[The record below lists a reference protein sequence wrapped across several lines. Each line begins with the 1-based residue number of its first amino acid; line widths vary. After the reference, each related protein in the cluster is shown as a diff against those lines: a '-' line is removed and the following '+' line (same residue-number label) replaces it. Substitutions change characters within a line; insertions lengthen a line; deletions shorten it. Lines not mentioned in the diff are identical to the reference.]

1 MCKLYQIVMR
11 RILQLHEYRALP
23 GTGSLFLLAI
33 FLILASAPVYARRP
47 AAIKMIR
54 RQIESA
60 QTLTILPI
68 LPVAVAPNQP
78 AVLAGSTK
86 GIINAVCEVN
96 LNIVGCSFPPQN
108 GKVTCDTNGD
118 GVPELMIPLT
128 NVTSVNGLLVQAT
141 IPALSP
147 DLPGTPFPL
156 SCCGGLATLTL
167 SRTVL
172 ASPDNIFGEFTQSIT
187 CPIELGERAPVVISA
202 SPSTGSCATGQNL
215 LVPGS
220 CFIRADGTPN
230 VTSVFA
236 VDRNDPNHVVQSSK
250 WAILSPNLIDAF
262 FEFGSV
268 NAGKTFLIFV
278 SGPNGRS
285 RNLTVLPAGAGSGCP
300 IGNEQGIV
308 VTFTCTSVVPPPP
321 PVDQIPPTSGSC
333 RLERSASGAV
343 SLVIVAERIRSNAT
357 ITVGGIAP
365 KKLTFK
371 DPTLE
376 ADTFQKVVAKG
387 TKVCKGLPGVVVITN
402 PGEASGTA
410 FVCGERCEP

>member
-1 MCKLYQIVMR
+1 MYKLSQIAMR
-11 RILQLHEYRALP
+11 RILRLLEYRAFP
-23 GTGSLFLLAI
+23 RTGALFMMAI

-47 AAIKMIR
+47 ASR

-96 LNIVGCSFPPQN
+96 LNIVGCSFRPQN

-156 SCCGGLATLTL
+156 SCCGGLASLTL

-202 SPSTGSCATGQNL
+202 SPSTGSCSIGQNL

-220 CFIRADGTPN
+220 CFIRADGTSN

-236 VDRNDPNHVVQSSK
+236 VDRSDPNQVVQSSK
-250 WAILSPNLIDAF
+250 WSILSPNLIDAF

-278 SGPNGRS
+278 SGPNGTS

-308 VTFTCTSVVPPPP
+308 VTFTCTSGVPPPP
-321 PVDQIPPTSGSC
+321 PVDQIPPTVGSC
-333 RLERSASGAV
+333 RLERSPSGAV
-343 SLVIVAERIRSNAT
+343 SLVIVADRIRSNAT
-357 ITVGGIAP
+357 ITVGGVAP

-387 TKVCKGLPGVVVITN
+387 TKVCRGLPGTVVITN
-402 PGEASGTA
+402 PGEASGTT
-410 FVCGERCEP
+410 FVCNERCEP

>member
-1 MCKLYQIVMR
+1 MR
-11 RILQLHEYRALP
+11 RILQLFEYRAYTR
-23 GTGSLFLLAI
+23 TGALFMAI
-33 FLILASAPVYARRP
+33 FLIFASAPVYAKRP
-47 AAIKMIR
+47 APR
-54 RQIESA
+54 RQIETA

-78 AVLAGSTK
+78 EVLPGSTK
-86 GIINAVCEVN
+86 GIINAVCEVG
-96 LNIVGCSFPPQN
+96 LNIVGCIFRPQI
-108 GKVTCDTNGD
+108 GKITCDTNGD

-187 CPIELGERAPVVISA
+187 CPIELGERAPVVVSA
-202 SPSTGSCATGQNL
+202 SPSGGSCSIGQNL
-215 LVPGS
+215 LIPGS
-220 CFIRADGTPN
+220 CFVRADGTPN

-236 VDRNDPNHVVQSSK
+236 VERNNPTHVVQSSK

-268 NAGKTFLIFV
+268 NAGKTYLIFV
-278 SGPNGRS
+278 SGPNGTS
-285 RNLTVLPAGAGSGCP
+285 RNLSVLPAGADSSCP

-308 VTFTCTSVVPPPP
+308 VTFTCSSVAPPPP
-321 PVDQIPPTSGSC
+321 PADQIPPTVGIC
-333 RLERSASGAV
+333 RLERSESGAL
-343 SLVIVAERIRSNAT
+343 SLVIVADRIRSNAT
-357 ITVGGIAP
+357 ITVGGLIP

-387 TKVCKGLPGVVVITN
+387 TKVCRGLPGAIVITN
-402 PGEASGTA
+402 AGEAPRT
-410 FVCGERCEP
+410 FLCNQQCEP

>member
-1 MCKLYQIVMR
+1 MRKSYQVVMH
-11 RILQLHEYRALP
+11 RILHWHECRALP
-23 GTGSLFLLAI
+23 ATGSLVLLTV
-33 FLILASAPVYARRP
+33 FLILASAPVYAKRP
-47 AAIKMIR
+47 ALR

-60 QTLTILPI
+60 ATLTILPI

-78 AVLAGSTK
+78 AVVAGSTK

-96 LNIVGCSFPPQN
+96 LNIVGCLFPPQT
-108 GKVTCDTNGD
+108 GKITCDTNGD
-118 GVPELMIPLT
+118 GVPELVIPLA
-128 NVTSVNGLLVQAT
+128 NVTIVNGLLVQAT

-156 SCCGGLATLTL
+156 SCCGGLASLTL

-236 VDRNDPNHVVQSSK
+236 VDRNDPNHIVQSSK
-250 WAILSPNLIDAF
+250 WAILGPNLIDAF

-278 SGPNGRS
+278 SGPNGTS
-285 RNLTVLPAGAGSGCP
+285 RNLTVLPAGADSGCP
-300 IGNEQGIV
+300 IGNEQGIL
-308 VTFTCTSVVPPPP
+308 VTFSCALGVPPPPP
-321 PVDQIPPTSGSC
+321 PVDQIPPSQGAC
-333 RLERSASGAV
+333 RLERSASGAI
-343 SLVIVAERIRSNAT
+343 SLVITADRIRANA
-357 ITVGGIAP
+357 IISVGGMTP

-376 ADTFQKVVAKG
+376 PDTFQKVVAKG
-387 TKVCKGLPGVVVITN
+387 SKVCRGLPGAVVITN
-402 PGEASGTA
+402 PGEAPRAA
-410 FVCGERCEP
+410 FSCTERCEP

>member
-1 MCKLYQIVMR
+1 VCKSYQVIMR
-11 RILQLHEYRALP
+11 RILQWHECRALS
-23 GTGSLFLLAI
+23 GTGSLFLLAV
-33 FLILASAPVYARRP
+33 FVILASAPVYAGRP
-47 AAIKMIR
+47 APR
-54 RQIESA
+54 RQIENA
-60 QTLTILPI
+60 ATLTILPI

-78 AVLAGSTK
+78 AVVAGSTK

-96 LNIVGCSFPPQN
+96 LNIVGCLFPPQT
-108 GKVTCDTNGD
+108 GKITCDTNGD
-118 GVPELMIPLT
+118 GVPELMIPLAD
-128 NVTSVNGLLVQAT
+128 VTTVNGLLVQAT

-156 SCCGGLATLTL
+156 SCCGGLASLTL

-202 SPSTGSCATGQNL
+202 SPSTGSCSTGQNL

-236 VDRNDPNHVVQSSK
+236 VDRNDPNHIVQSSK

-278 SGPNGRS
+278 SGPNGTS
-285 RNLTVLPAGAGSGCP
+285 RNLTVLPAGADSGCP
-300 IGNEQGIV
+300 IGNEQGIL
-308 VTFTCTSVVPPPP
+308 VTFSCSVGVPPPPP
-321 PVDQIPPTSGSC
+321 PVDQIPPSQGAC

-343 SLVIVAERIRSNAT
+343 SLVITADRIRLNAT
-357 ITVGGIAP
+357 ISIGGVTA
-365 KKLTFK
+365 KKLSFK
-371 DPTLE
+371 EPTLE
-376 ADTFQKVVAKG
+376 PDTFQKVVAKG
-387 TKVCKGLPGVVVITN
+387 SKVCRGLPGAVVITN
-402 PGEASGTA
+402 PGEAPRTA
-410 FVCGERCEP
+410 FVCSERCEP

>member
-1 MCKLYQIVMR
+1 MCKSYQIVMR
-11 RILQLHEYRALP
+11 RILQLPEYHALP
-23 GTGSLFLLAI
+23 RSGSLVLLAV

-47 AAIKMIR
+47 ASR

-60 QTLTILPI
+60 ATLTILPI

-78 AVLAGSTK
+78 AVVAGSTK

-96 LNIVGCSFPPQN
+96 LNIVGCLFPPQT
-108 GKVTCDTNGD
+108 GKITCDTNGD
-118 GVPELMIPLT
+118 GVPELMIPLA
-128 NVTSVNGLLVQAT
+128 NVTIVNGLLVQAT

-156 SCCGGLATLTL
+156 SCCGGLASLTL

-202 SPSTGSCATGQNL
+202 SPSTGSCSVGQNL

-278 SGPNGRS
+278 SGPNGTS
-285 RNLTVLPAGAGSGCP
+285 RNLTVLPAGADSGCP

-308 VTFTCTSVVPPPP
+308 VTFGCASGAPPPPP
-321 PVDQIPPTSGSC
+321 PVDQIPPTVGAC
-333 RLERSASGAV
+333 RLERSSSGAV
-343 SLVIVAERIRSNAT
+343 SLVITADRIRFNAT
-357 ITVGGIAP
+357 ITIGGTTP
-365 KKLTFK
+365 KKLSFK
-371 DPTLE
+371 EPTLE
-376 ADTFQKVVAKG
+376 PDTFQKVVAKG
-387 TKVCKGLPGVVVITN
+387 TKVCRGLPGAIVIQN
-402 PGEASGTA
+402 PGEAPRAG
-410 FVCGERCEP
+410 FPCNERCEP

>member
-1 MCKLYQIVMR
+1 MYKSYRIVTR
-11 RILQLHEYRALP
+11 RVTELFERRFA
-23 GTGSLFLLAI
+23 GTGALFLMAI
-33 FLILASAPVYARRP
+33 ILIITSAPVYARRP
-47 AAIKMIR
+47 ASR

-60 QTLTILPI
+60 NTLTILPI

-86 GIINAVCEVN
+86 GIINAVCDVG

-108 GKVTCDTNGD
+108 GKITCDTNGD

-128 NVTSVNGLLVQAT
+128 NVTSVNGLLVQAL

-147 DLPGTPFPL
+147 ALPGTPFPL
-156 SCCGGLATLTL
+156 ACCGGLATLTL

-202 SPSTGSCATGQNL
+202 TPSAGNCSLGQDL
-215 LVPGS
+215 LVSGS
-220 CFIRADGTPN
+220 CFVRADGTPN

-250 WAILSPNLIDAF
+250 WSILNPNLIDAV

-278 SGPNGRS
+278 SGPNGTS
-285 RNLTVLPAGAGSGCP
+285 RNLTVLPAGAHPGCP

-308 VTFTCTSVVPPPP
+308 VTFACASVAPPPPPPP
-321 PVDQIPPTSGSC
+321 PVDQVPPTLGTC
-333 RLERSASGAV
+333 RLERSSSGAV
-343 SLVIVAERIRSNAT
+343 SLVIEADRIRSNAT
-357 ITVGGIAP
+357 ITVGGVTP

-387 TKVCKGLPGVVVITN
+387 TKVCRGLPGAIVITN
-402 PGEASGTA
+402 SGEAPRA
-410 FVCGERCEP
+410 FLCNERCEP